1 MTDKILWLKLSSKL
15 HFLCVCQNLDVVG
28 IKETYLAAGAF
39 IQNKYAKK
47 GLTCRLSAANGA
59 RSCVSYFKTK
69 PKGLRV
75 VGRVL
80 RDHQRPDFAI
90 EV

>member
-1 MTDKILWLKLSSKL
+1 MVKVVLQITF
-15 HFLCVCQNLDVVG
+15 FLCVCQNLDVVG
-28 IKETYLAAGAF
+28 IKETSPVAAGAF
-39 IQNKYAKK
+39 IQKQIRKKRPHVFPPQK
-47 GLTCRLSAANGA
+47 GLVIALATSKQNE
-59 RSCVSYFKTK
+59 KW
-69 PKGLRV
+69 LRV

>member
-1 MTDKILWLKLSSKL
+1 MVKVVLQIT
-15 HFLCVCQNLDVVG
+15 FFCVCQNLDVVG
-28 IKETYLAAGAF
+28 IKETYLAAGAY
-39 IQNKYAKK
+39 IQKKYAKK
-47 GLTCRLSAANGA
+47 ASRIVFPPQMGLVVALATSKQNQKR
-59 RSCVSYFKTK
+59 
-69 PKGLRV
+69 LRV

>member
-1 MTDKILWLKLSSKL
+1 MVKVVLQITF
-15 HFLCVCQNLDVVG
+15 FLCVCQNLDVVG
-28 IKETYLAAGAF
+28 IKETYLAAGAY
-39 IQNKYAKK
+39 IQKKYAKK
-47 GLTCRLSAANGA
+47 ASRAVFPPQKGLIVALATSKQNQ
-59 RSCVSYFKTK
+59 
-69 PKGLRV
+69 KGLRV

>member
-1 MTDKILWLKLSSKL
+1 MVKVVLQIT
-15 HFLCVCQNLDVVG
+15 FFCVCQNLDVVG
-28 IKETYLAAGAF
+28 IKETYLAAGAY
-39 IQNKYAKK
+39 IQKKYAKK
-47 GLTCRLSAANGA
+47 GLTYRLSATNGA